1 MQARDP
7 GGSSWVENKRG
18 GERGLNRYPDK
29 LSNGSIV
36 RARNLTLANSEG
48 ELAKIRLL
56 ALTMDSL
63 LSLGWLGGMRAMTL
77 YTLAP

>member
-56 ALTMDSL
+56 ALTIDSF
-63 LSLGWLGGMRAMTL
+63 LSLGWLGWVACGFAQT
-77 YTLAP
+77 P